1 MNNLIKHIVETFD
14 FNSVN
19 KQKKVVNAYD
29 TLYLILNKI
38 KNSDIDKISEDEYNL
53 LTSTSSVYKV
63 TNKNTLGQLIEH
75 FIN

>member
-19 KQKKVVNAYD
+19 KQKTIVNAYD
-29 TLYLILNKI
+29 KLYLILNKI
-38 KNSDIDKISEDEYNL
+38 KNFDIDKISKDEYNL
-53 LTSTSSVYKV
+53 LILTPSVYKV
-63 TNKNTLGQLIEH
+63 VNRNTLGLLIEH

>member
-1 MNNLIKHIVETFD
+1 
-14 FNSVN
+14 
-19 KQKKVVNAYD
+19 
-29 TLYLILNKI
+29 LILNKI

-53 LTSTSSVYKV
+53 LTVMPSVYKV